1 LTRLVGLRDLWGSN
15 ISADDVVGSG
25 GLPVFVDEAAE
36 DRLSDDA

>member
-1 LTRLVGLRDLWGSN
+1 MDEAGRLARPVGFQY
-15 ISADDVVGSG
+15 SADDVVGSG